1 MKELP
6 GAHRSWV
13 EHISYCSCYRG
24 RLSRSATHAGALVM
38 HVSHLGLA
46 SRKLSSISTCR
57 RNLQPKQTRA
67 QADAAWRSS
76 FTVGWVE
83 QAFKRIVVEES
94 LQHGE
99 ENREYMLREDARL
112 RKQGL
117 RGVKKEHKG
126 PSRASGEV
134 PSIVDA
140 LADALAAAAAAPTPA
155 DVPMRDT

>member
-13 EHISYCSCYRG
+13 EHILLFVLPRQIVALGDPCRRSCDACES
-24 RLSRSATHAGALVM
+24 LGARFKKVIK
-38 HVSHLGLA
+38 HL
-46 SRKLSSISTCR
+46 TCR